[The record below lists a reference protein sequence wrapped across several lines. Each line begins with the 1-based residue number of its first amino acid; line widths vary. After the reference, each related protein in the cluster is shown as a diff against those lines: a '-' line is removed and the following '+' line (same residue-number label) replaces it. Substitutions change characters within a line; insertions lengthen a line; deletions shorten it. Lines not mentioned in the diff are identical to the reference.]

1 MIVNQQRYNDISGIL
16 TTTSNF
22 LLNYY
27 NNDRRRFFVTATS
40 IFVTT
45 YTLWKLVR
53 KQKSSIHEKYPNI
66 VPSVSGALPM
76 FGHGLKISK
85 DPLGFI
91 QQCKAEYGPAFK
103 IKLMTQDYYVLTGK
117 LIPEFVMASR
127 KTVSFTDGIETIMPV
142 ERVMKLSYEHKH
154 TEEIVNPRDKHPITY
169 PIKQNFKPNQIEVFS
184 DRIEKAFLEMLH
196 DELNLKRGEKKQIDP
211 WDFLSHAIS
220 RISCLCF
227 AGSRVGTN
235 RELISSMATLTQ
247 NIVKAGM
254 LLTVLPPMIADMIVR
269 RYMSVERQLDLL
281 MKLLVPLINGLRS
294 GEIPDD
300 EPTFVS
306 MTSKLPK
313 ADGSMRSPE
322 DAAFHFKGVAL
333 ASIHTT
339 SHFTTFALHELA
351 CRPQLMADLRQEIAT
366 LDQRTPESVSHL
378 PLLDSFLREVLRYD
392 IDNLGL
398 HHMALQD
405 LVLSTGQVIP
415 KGSLIVAALNEA
427 HYDPAL
433 APPSDTP
440 LNVFDPYRYL
450 NVKEDKASSTIGID
464 MISFGLGAH
473 ACPGR
478 YFAVNEIKY
487 VLAELL
493 VRFNISTPS
502 GKRGPDTFAL
512 GMAKFPPKENII
524 LECIV

>member
-1 MIVNQQRYNDISGIL
+1 MDTRAITSSNSSIL
-16 TTTSNF
+16 T
-22 LLNYY
+22 
-27 NNDRRRFFVTATS
+27 
-40 IFVTT
+40 
-45 YTLWKLVR
+45 
-53 KQKSSIHEKYPNI
+53 KQRADNT
-66 VPSVSGALPM
+66 VPAVAGALPV
-76 FGHGLKISK
+76 FGHAFQINK

-91 QQCKAEYGPAFK
+91 QKCKAEYGPAFS
-103 IKLMTQDYYVLTGK
+103 IKLVTQELYVLTGK
-117 LIPEFVMASR
+117 MIPELLMASR
-127 KTVSFTDGIETIMPV
+127 KTVSFSDGVETVMPV
-142 ERVMKLSYEHKH
+142 ERVMRLSYEHKH
-154 TEEIVNPRDKHPITY
+154 TEEVVSPRDKHPIVY
-169 PIKQNFKPNQIEVFS
+169 PIKQNFKPQQIEVFS
-184 DRIEKAFLEMLH
+184 DRIEKAFQETLKE
-196 DELNLKRGEKKQIDP
+196 ELSLKRGEKKQIEP

-227 AGSRVGTN
+227 AGSRIGTD
-235 RELISSMATLTQ
+235 RELIAAMATLTQ

-254 LLTVLPPMIADMIVR
+254 LLTVLPPCIADIIVR

-281 MKLLVPLINGLRS
+281 MKLLVPLIKGLRS

-313 ADGSMRSPE
+313 ADGSMRSSE

-339 SHFTTFALHELA
+339 SHFTTFCLHELA
-351 CRPQLMADLRQEIAT
+351 CRPQLMTELRTEISS
-366 LDQRTPESVSHL
+366 LEKRTPETVSHL
-378 PLLDSFLREVLRYD
+378 RLLDSFMREVLRYD

-405 LVLSTGQVIP
+405 LVLSTGQIIP
-415 KGSLIVAALNEA
+415 KGSLIVCALDEA
-427 HYDPAL
+427 HNDPAL
-433 APPSDTP
+433 APPQDKP
-440 LNVFDPYRYL
+440 LDVFDPYRFM
-450 NVKEDKASSTIGID
+450 NTAEDKWSSTIGID

-493 VRFNISTPS
+493 IKYTSIPYPGVENTDTPAI
-502 GKRGPDTFAL
+502 KRSSLILGPLWFVPFLRNTVLPVIDQGSPFEPL
-512 GMAKFPPKENII
+512 PKRAGQFLVFRWGVHAAIF
-524 LECIV
+524 CRC